1 MKDVILM
8 NYYID
13 FDNTLYNTPLLTDR
27 LLHSIVNSIKE
38 KTKSNSE
45 DLYKECKSMF
55 NQNLSPIELAKYFSS
70 KYNLDTHTVIN
81 NLNNILLNGSDLIF
95 DDVIPF
101 LEKLK
106 EKGHKLYMLTY
117 SKHSLEY
124 QAIKIAGS
132 KLSGYFDTLYIT
144 SVPKYNLDI
153 DYENG
158 IFIDDNPTD
167 LLGLYS
173 KNAKQVI
180 RLRRKDNKYSV
191 EDLDQNIQ
199 EYFSLNEITII

>member
-1 MKDVILM
+1 M

-27 LLHSIVNSIKE
+27 LLNSIVNSIIE
-38 KTKSNSE
+38 KTNLDSKI
-45 DLYKECKSMF
+45 LYEECKSMF
-55 NQNLSPIELAKYFSS
+55 NKDLCHIKLAKYFSA
-70 KYNLDTHTVIN
+70 KYNLDTSTIIN
-81 NLNNILLNGSDLIF
+81 NLNNILLNGYDLVF

-124 QAIKIAGS
+124 QSIKIAGS
-132 KLSGYFDTLYIT
+132 KLSDYFDTLYIT
-144 SVPKYNLDI
+144 SVPKYKLDI

-173 KNAKQVI
+173 NKAKQVI

>member
-1 MKDVILM
+1 M

-27 LLHSIVNSIKE
+27 LLSAIVNSIKE
-38 KTKSNSE
+38 KTNLDFE
-45 DLYKECKSMF
+45 NLYQEALSIF
-55 NQNLSPIELAKYFSS
+55 NKNVSHVRLAKYFSN
-70 KYNLDTHTVIN
+70 KYDLDASIIIN
-81 NLNNILLNGSDLIF
+81 NFNNILLNSCDLVF

-117 SKHSLEY
+117 SKNSLEY
-124 QAIKIAGS
+124 QSIKIAGS
-132 KLSGYFDTLYIT
+132 KLSDYFDTLYIT

-173 KNAKQVI
+173 KKAKQVI
-180 RLRRKDNKYSV
+180 RLRRKENKYSV
-191 EDLDQNIQ
+191 KNLDKNIK
-199 EYFSLNEITII
+199 EYLSLAEINII

>member
-1 MKDVILM
+1 M

-27 LLHSIVNSIKE
+27 LLNSIVNSIIE
-38 KTKSNSE
+38 KTNLGSKV
-45 DLYKECKSMF
+45 LYEECKSMF
-55 NQNLSPIELAKYFSS
+55 KQDLCHVKLAKYFSA
-70 KYNLDTHTVIN
+70 KYNLDTSTIIN
-81 NLNNILLNGSDLIF
+81 NLNNILLNGYDLVF

-101 LEKLK
+101 LKKLK
-106 EKGHKLYMLTY
+106 EKGNKLYMLTY

-124 QAIKIAGS
+124 QSIKIAGS
-132 KLSGYFDTLYIT
+132 KLSDYFDTLYIT
-144 SVPKYNLDI
+144 TVPKYNLDI

-180 RLRRKDNKYSV
+180 RLRRKENKYSIK
-191 EDLDQNIQ
+191 DLDKNIQ
-199 EYFSLNEITII
+199 EYSSLSEINIV

>member
-1 MKDVILM
+1 M

-27 LLHSIVNSIKE
+27 LLNSIVNSIIK
-38 KTKSNSE
+38 KTNLDSKN
-45 DLYKECKSMF
+45 LYEECKSMF
-55 NQNLSPIELAKYFSS
+55 NQDLCHIKLAKYFSA
-70 KYNLDTHTVIN
+70 KYNLDTPTIIN
-81 NLNNILLNGSDLIF
+81 NLNNILLNGYDLVF

-101 LEKLK
+101 LERLK

-124 QAIKIAGS
+124 QSIKIAGS
-132 KLSGYFDTLYIT
+132 KLSDYFNTLYIT

-173 KNAKQVI
+173 KKAKQVI
-180 RLRRKDNKYSV
+180 RLRRKDNKHSIK
-191 EDLDQNIQ
+191 DIKQNNIQ